1 MTTPYVNFDAGTGDV
16 SIGGISQTL
25 RPKTFLLAQ
34 FLAERCGQVVSK
46 DDIMAAVWADSIV
59 EDQAIFQS
67 VNEIRKAFTGYE
79 VIKTHPRRGYTW
91 LIPSTPQP
99 QSAQLP
105 LSKNTETAPTD
116 LASGNNR
123 QNVMLSLLLCAVLSI
138 AGLGYW
144 LSGYSPAGNSKPISP
159 PESQHALLVLP
170 FDTSQLDNNMHWLRF
185 AAMDAVI
192 TEFNGQHNITV
203 FQPDDVLDIVN
214 RSSAGQNA
222 PTSLFAVSAATL
234 IVDGQL
240 SGVPG
245 DYHLSYTLYSR
256 QSQQHNVIHATSLES
271 LFSQVAQTLNAR
283 LSLSNAEHELTFEQ
297 QFNNTLLFNAM
308 QLLNAGDAKSAVS
321 FLQSAIVAM
330 PEQADAYFWL
340 AKALMALD
348 DWPQALTV
356 LEHLTSLP
364 FLEQDSLL
372 YSRTLYLKG
381 STLLMLQSETA
392 HATLNQALL
401 AAEKNQDWLYVAYA
415 KSMLAQYFIRQQSP
429 AAALPLLEQAL
440 SYQQMLQCPM
450 GIVQGHLDFVDYY
463 LATKQH
469 AAAKASFQQAKR
481 LVEDKQLVKVNPL
494 IAVYTKK
501 LASI

>member
-1 MTTPYVNFDAGTGDV
+1 
-16 SIGGISQTL
+16 
-25 RPKTFLLAQ
+25 
-34 FLAERCGQVVSK
+34 
-46 DDIMAAVWADSIV
+46 MAAVWADSIV

-67 VNEIRKAFTGYE
+67 VNEIRKAFAGYE

-91 LIPSTPQP
+91 LIPSTPLP
-99 QSAQLP
+99 QSAETP
-105 LSKNTETAPTD
+105 LSKNTETAPSD

-123 QNVMLSLLLCAVLSI
+123 QKVMLSLLLCAVLGI

-159 PESQHALLVLP
+159 PESRHALLVLP
-170 FDTSQLDNNMHWLRF
+170 FDTSQLDTNMHWLRF

-271 LFSQVAQTLNAR
+271 LFSQVAQRLNAR
-283 LSLSNAEHELTFEQ
+283 LSLNTPEHELTFEQ

-308 QLLNAGDAKSAVS
+308 QLLTAGDAKSAVS

-356 LEHLTSLP
+356 LEHLTSRP

-372 YSRTLYLKG
+372 YSRALYLQG

-392 HATLNQALL
+392 YATLNQALF

-429 AAALPLLEQAL
+429 VSALPLLEQAL

-450 GIVQGHLDFVDYY
+450 GPEQCPSGIVQGHLDFVDYY

-469 AAAKASFQQAKR
+469 AAAKASFQQAKL
-481 LVEDKQLVKVNPL
+481 LVEEKQLVKVNPL